1 MVLPVLLIV
10 LALLPG
16 SLALPLSPCV
26 DCGPVAERLTEG
38 LEEGAEI
45 DLMESDD
52 EAVGDRIMEDMNGMK
67 EKFDV
72 VLKRIGDEIDRD
84 QKEQD
89 EKIALK

>member
-1 MVLPVLLIV
+1 M
-10 LALLPG
+10 
-16 SLALPLSPCV
+16 
-26 DCGPVAERLTEG
+26 RFTE
-38 LEEGAEI
+38 EEEDGGQEKGGQEAEI

-72 VLKRIGDEIDRD
+72 ALKRIGDEIDRD

-89 EKIALK
+89 ERMALK